1 MADDVD
7 VVVVG
12 AGLAGLCTAAATTRA
27 GLATVVLEA
36 GDGVGGR
43 VRTDE
48 VDGFLLDRGFQILLT
63 GYPEVAATLDVDAL
77 DLCRFD
83 PASLV
88 WTGSR
93 LDRVADPLRQPS
105 ALIDTLRADVGTMAD
120 KARIGLLRQ
129 RLVRTPAVRLLQ
141 GPDRS
146 TAEAL
151 ADAGFSDAIVE
162 RFFRPLLGG
171 IQLDP
176 ELASSSRMYEVIFR
190 SLALGDAAVPARGM
204 QAIPEQLAARL
215 PADVVRLSSPVE
227 RLDGTAAVLADGS
240 RVAGRAVVVATEG
253 PAASRLVGTPDPGSK
268 QVSALWYSADEPPVR
283 RRSIVLDGTGQGPV
297 VNAAV
302 VSEVAPSYAPADR
315 SLVVA
320 ACPGEMGADLDLD
333 ARAQLRQWFGGVV
346 DGWELLR
353 VDRIA
358 HGQPQARPPFSPR
371 QRVSLGD
378 GHFVAGD
385 HRDTP
390 SIQGAMFSGRRCG
403 DMVARSLAGRT
414 AQSVDRG
421 GDAP

>member
-1 MADDVD
+1 VSDEVD
-7 VVVVG
+7 VVIVG
-12 AGLAGLCTAAATTRA
+12 AGLAGLCAARATTGA

-36 GDGVGGR
+36 DDGVGGR
-43 VRTDE
+43 VRTDA

-63 GYPEVAATLDVDAL
+63 GYPDVQGALDLDGL

-93 LDRVADPLRQPS
+93 MERVADPLRRPS
-105 ALIDTLRADVGTMAD
+105 ALLDTMRADVGSLAD

-141 GPDRS
+141 AADRS
-146 TAEAL
+146 AAEAL
-151 ADAGFSDAIVE
+151 AEAGFSEKMVR

-176 ELASSSRMYEVIFR
+176 DLASSSRMYEIIFR
-190 SLALGDAAVPARGM
+190 TLALGDAAVPGRGM
-204 QAIPEQLAARL
+204 QAIPDQLHAAL
-215 PADVVRLSSPVE
+215 QPSTVRLSSPVE
-227 RLDGTAAVLADGS
+227 RIDGTAAVLGDGS
-240 RVAGRAVVVATEG
+240 RVQGRALVVATEG
-253 PAASRLVGTPDPGSK
+253 PAAARLIGIPDPGSK
-268 QVSALWYSADEPPVR
+268 SASALWFACDEAPVR
-283 RRSIVLDGTGQGPV
+283 GRAIVLDGTGGGPV
-297 VNAAV
+297 LNLAV
-302 VSEVAPSYAPADR
+302 MSEVAPSYAPPGR

-320 ACPGEMGADLDLD
+320 ACPGETGPTLETC
-333 ARAQLRQWFGGVV
+333 ARTQLAGWFGSAV

-358 HGQPQARPPFSPR
+358 HGQPLSAAPFSPKK
-371 QRVSLGD
+371 RVSLGE
-378 GHFVAGD
+378 GRFVAGD

-403 DMVARSLAGRT
+403 DAVVASLTR
-414 AQSVDRG
+414 
-421 GDAP
+421 